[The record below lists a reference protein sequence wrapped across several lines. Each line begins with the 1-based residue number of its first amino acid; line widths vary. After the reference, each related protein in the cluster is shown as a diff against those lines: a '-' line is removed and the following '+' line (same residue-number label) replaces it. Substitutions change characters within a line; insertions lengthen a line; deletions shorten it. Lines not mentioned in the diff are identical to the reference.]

1 MSIGTPLFPSASH
14 FSAGLPKSGK
24 SVQIKNNAIRYLR
37 CPKANYEIPTHSKP
51 LSQILNELYMCGVQN
66 MFFLVPILQTIFSQ
80 KGY

>member
-14 FSAGLPKSGK
+14 FYARSPKSGK

-51 LSQILNELYMCGVQN
+51 LSQILNELYMCGMQN
-66 MFFLVPILQTIFSQ
+66 MFFILSILQAIFPQ